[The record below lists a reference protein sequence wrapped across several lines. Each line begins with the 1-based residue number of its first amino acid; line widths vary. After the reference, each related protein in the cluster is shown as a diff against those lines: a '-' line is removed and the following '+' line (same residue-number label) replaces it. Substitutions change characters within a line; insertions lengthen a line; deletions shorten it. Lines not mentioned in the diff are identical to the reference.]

1 MKLSKKIVALAILG
15 SLTAVFA
22 EATVDEQ
29 IEAIKNAPAQER
41 VQLMNQF
48 KVRLRSMNEADR
60 EQAISALRTQTQQQ
74 TRTQAQTQQQ
84 TKNMQEDSQL
94 RQKNQVEQ
102 MNQVR
107 TMNQWNSM
115 GRPNSQGSG
124 SGQNPVRIPMH

>member
-1 MKLSKKIVALAILG
+1 MRLAKKVIALAILG

-22 EATVDEQ
+22 DTITDTQ
-29 IEAIKNAPAQER
+29 IEAIKNAPAKER

-48 KVRLRSMNEADR
+48 KMRLRSMNEADR
-60 EQAISALRTQTQQQ
+60 EAAITALQ
-74 TRTQAQTQQQ
+74 TRTMEQKQ
-84 TKNMQEDSQL
+84 TKTMKQIRTTQEDTQMQQ
-94 RQKNQVEQ
+94 RNQVEQ

-115 GRPNSQGSG
+115 GQPNLQNSG